1 LPEEGSLLQ
10 WMAETTVKAARRR
23 KGFLALAAF
32 AVFSVLA
39 QPVCA
44 ALELRLPAFHSA
56 PAAQSGLADTEPGES
71 TPCCAESED
80 PVLTPLSTAGKSKG
94 AQAAPGTA
102 VPARAA
108 APPAI
113 LAPHA
118 LRLPA
123 SLSPPAQLSYYARSA
138 RILR

>member
-1 LPEEGSLLQ
+1 
-10 WMAETTVKAARRR
+10 MR

-32 AVFSVLA
+32 AVLSVLA

-56 PAAQSGLADTEPGES
+56 PAAQSVHADTEPGES
-71 TPCCAESED
+71 MPCCAESEG
-80 PVLTPLSTAGKSKG
+80 PVLAPLSEAGKGKA
-94 AQAAPGTA
+94 AQAVPGAA
-102 VPARAA
+102 VPARAV
-108 APPAI
+108 APLAI
-113 LAPHA
+113 PAPHA

-123 SLSPPAQLSYYARSA
+123 RGLPPPQLSYYARSA

>member
-1 LPEEGSLLQ
+1 
-10 WMAETTVKAARRR
+10 MKAARMR

-56 PAAQSGLADTEPGES
+56 PAAQLVDADTDSGES
-71 TPCCAESED
+71 TPCCAESEG
-80 PVLTPLSTAGKSKG
+80 PVLTPLSAAGKGKA
-94 AQAAPGTA
+94 AQAAPGAALPVRA
-102 VPARAA
+102 VALL
-108 APPAI
+108 AI

-123 SLSPPAQLSYYARSA
+123 NGQPPPQLSYYARSA